1 MWIQLTELNGQPLA
15 LNTDHV
21 VSVQAYGERTK
32 ILHIAGQ
39 AVVLESAALV
49 LVALG
54 LNPPGPDFTDRD
66 PDQPL
71 HS

>member
-1 MWIQLTELNGQPLA
+1 MWIQLSDVSGQPIA
-15 LNTDHV
+15 LNTNHV

-32 ILHIAGQ
+32 ITHVGGQ
-39 AVVLESAALV
+39 AIVCESVDLV
-49 LVALG
+49 LAALG
-54 LNPPGPDFTDRD
+54 LLPLGMDDARD

>member
-1 MWIQLTELNGQPLA
+1 MWIQLTEVSGLPIA
-15 LNTDHV
+15 LNTEHV

-32 ILHIAGQ
+32 ITHVGGQ
-39 AVVLESAALV
+39 AIVAESVDLV
-49 LVALG
+49 LAAFG
-54 LNPPGPDFTDRD
+54 LRSPQIDDYRD